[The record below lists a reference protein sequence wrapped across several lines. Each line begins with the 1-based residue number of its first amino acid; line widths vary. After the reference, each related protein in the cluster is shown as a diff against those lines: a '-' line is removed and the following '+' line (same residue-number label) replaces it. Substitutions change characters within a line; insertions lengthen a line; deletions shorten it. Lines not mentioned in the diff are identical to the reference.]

1 MEDLTDR
8 VEDLTDRTRNLMGMQ
23 ENRALRYGLSFAAGV
38 GVGVGVGLLLAPASG
53 EETRSTIAGKVQEA
67 GTRVRDRFSPAMGA
81 TGTETRWTANSQSSS
96 RHASRRCAGSMGD
109 EEPFSAFTNVREK
122 EKKWASGRSYSWF
135 Y

>member
-1 MEDLTDR
+1 MNKFVRSLLNIGLSALELSDRTATDVRSRVRDRMEDLTDR

-53 EETRSTIAGKVQEA
+53 EETRNTIAGKVQEA

-81 TGTETRWTANSQSSS
+81 TGTETR
-96 RHASRRCAGSMGD
+96 
-109 EEPFSAFTNVREK
+109 
-122 EKKWASGRSYSWF
+122 
-135 Y
+135 